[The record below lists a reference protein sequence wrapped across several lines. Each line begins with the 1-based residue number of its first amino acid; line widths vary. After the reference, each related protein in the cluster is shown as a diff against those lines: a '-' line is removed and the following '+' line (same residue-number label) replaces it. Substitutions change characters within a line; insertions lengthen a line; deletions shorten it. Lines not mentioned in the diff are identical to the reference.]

1 MILTIFQVALLALVI
16 GMALIVGII
25 AFAMIGVEIRDR
37 RFEKRG
43 RNKDELYFDRI
54 EEYRRDFE

>member
-1 MILTIFQVALLALVI
+1 MILTIFEVALLALLI
-16 GMALIVGII
+16 GMVLVIFII
-25 AFAMIGVEIRDR
+25 AFAMIGVNIRDR

-43 RNKDELYFDRI
+43 QNKDELYFDRI

>member
-1 MILTIFQVALLALVI
+1 VIF
-16 GMALIVGII
+16 II
-25 AFAMIGVEIRDR
+25 AFAMIGVNIRDR

-43 RNKDELYFDRI
+43 QNKDELYFDRI